1 MAVKSQRGGEV
12 GTVSE
17 IIVLHDSKRI
27 PLSSQQREKMEKKY
41 PYYGATSLMDYVD
54 HYLFDG
60 IFLLLGEDGTVVDSE
75 GFLILQYVEG
85 KFWVNNHAHILT
97 GKNGFSVEMLY
108 LLFSLTNVKDK
119 VTGAVQQKIS
129 QGNLN
134 SISTIIPP
142 EEVCKMFDLLIKSL
156 FALIR
161 NLKQENE
168 KNPSKNFYAYTLKD
182 EIKINDGFDKA
193 IYDNGTILS
202 INLFDEKTN
211 KSLFSNL
218 EKEKDNIYFRFRIK
232 NVDFKEILCS
242 FEPTTK
248 SFQNYFY
255 TTYTIDFRFNNK
267 RSLGDNLLQQINL
280 YDRFVIES
288 VHFLLIT
295 KTSVNLLTTEEC
307 SPRKLEKDIWN
318 DYIDNENTDNLIA
331 YHYKKSFKNK
341 DTGEINYNNEAVDF
355 FIKYD
360 VGKSIFW
367 KYFWLTIL
375 IGSVGSILGNVIW
388 NLPSWICKLI
398 QCFQ

>member
-1 MAVKSQRGGEV
+1 MQSFAFWYKSLDSTIKVEAKLNFNLWASCEFQADNENYLDIGILTKNTKNIKQLFLFVPFSVKSSNINDLGCKLKEKLPSALFNENLSVKSVQNK
-12 GTVSE
+12 
-17 IIVLHDSKRI
+17 LI
-27 PLSSQQREKMEKKY
+27 PL
-41 PYYGATSLMDYVD
+41 
-54 HYLFDG
+54 
-60 IFLLLGEDGTVVDSE
+60 
-75 GFLILQYVEG
+75 
-85 KFWVNNHAHILT
+85 
-97 GKNGFSVEMLY
+97 
-108 LLFSLTNVKDK
+108 
-119 VTGAVQQKIS
+119 
-129 QGNLN
+129 
-134 SISTIIPP
+134 
-142 EEVCKMFDLLIKSL
+142 
-156 FALIR
+156 
-161 NLKQENE
+161 ENE

-232 NVDFKEILCS
+232 NVDFKEILSS

-248 SFQNYFY
+248 NFQNYFY

-375 IGSVGSILGNVIW
+375 IGSAGSILGNVIW
-388 NLPSWICKLI
+388 NLPSWVCKLI